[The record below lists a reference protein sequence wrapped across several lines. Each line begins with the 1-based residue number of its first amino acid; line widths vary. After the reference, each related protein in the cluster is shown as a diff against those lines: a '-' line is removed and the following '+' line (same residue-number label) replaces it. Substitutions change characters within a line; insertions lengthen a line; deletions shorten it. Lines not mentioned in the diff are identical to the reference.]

1 MSLDWDHLRVFLAVA
16 RSGQLLGAGRRLGI
30 DHATVGRRIDALER
44 AVGGKLFERR
54 TTGRRYRLWASACC

>member
-16 RSGQLLGAGRRLGI
+16 RSGQLLAAGRRLGI